1 MEKISPKLAAAF
13 GVGFLGFIMAAYS
26 YNKHHKP
33 EYADNLVKH
42 FSDDMERSIK
52 EDERNTKDYDDKDDN
67 NDKNDKNDKDDKD
80 DKNDKNDKDDKD
92 DKNDKNE
99 DKPWGKFW
107 KGEYENLKNKG
118 TVK

>member
-52 EDERNTKDYDDKDDN
+52 EDERNTK
-67 NDKNDKNDKDDKD
+67 NDDKNDKD
-80 DKNDKNDKDDKD
+80 
-92 DKNDKNE
+92 DKNE